1 MMVWIILLS
10 SLIAILIFGFW
21 GLCAYYRVKY
31 VVGTKNKFKRQI
43 EEILE
48 NHISKE
54 SWLKFNYNITLVE
67 ELTEL
72 ISGEKLFKN

>member
-1 MMVWIILLS
+1 MEIWIIILS

-31 VVGTKNKFKRQI
+31 VVGTKRKFKRQI

-48 NHISKE
+48 NHITKGDC
-54 SWLKFNYNITLVE
+54 LKIDYDIILVE